1 MWSQT
6 ASSRLYSRE
15 AAAGASSRQSAPPP
29 KPISEA
35 SKRLLL
41 DSRTTATPP
50 HKEHTTAAQ
59 SGHGVQVHGMKGG
72 GPGQKYQPGRE
83 REGERQYQPSARGRN
98 ISPGAEVLAERQ
110 GAARPATT
118 DFSGGGGDRGALR
131 VISNVRA
138 SGEVSGAPRAGEGGP
153 GGEGGSWGG
162 GGSGTPSWAGRHSR
176 SVVSSG

>member
-35 SKRLLL
+35 SKRLLH

-59 SGHGVQVHGMKGG
+59 SGHGVQVHCH
-72 GPGQKYQPGRE
+72 
-83 REGERQYQPSARGRN
+83 

>member
-35 SKRLLL
+35 SKRLLH

-59 SGHGVQVHGMKGG
+59 SGHGVQVHG
-72 GPGQKYQPGRE
+72 
-83 REGERQYQPSARGRN
+83 
-98 ISPGAEVLAERQ
+98 RQ
-110 GAARPATT
+110 GARPATT